1 MKKTTTLVLVL
12 MLYGGIHGQEV
23 VSTQGNSHQGADAS
37 LDYTIGEPVI
47 FTGSDGNNRLT
58 QGFHQTKWEYVS
70 IDIYIEEFSVNVYPN
85 PVNDKLIIES
95 ESFEGK
101 NYSIYDATGRIVTK
115 GKLANKK
122 TEIAASEWAPGT
134 YSVVLS
140 DNEHS
145 KLRTIKLIKNQ

>member
-23 VSTQGNSHQGADAS
+23 ISTQGDSHQGTDAS
-37 LDYTIGEPVI
+37 IDYTIGEPVI
-47 FTGSDGNNRLT
+47 FTGTDGSNSLT

-70 IDIYIEEFSVNVYPN
+70 IDIHNVEFSASVYPN
-85 PVNDKLIIES
+85 PVNNKLIIES
-95 ESFEGK
+95 ENFEGK
-101 NYSIYDATGRIVTK
+101 NYSIYDATGKIVTQ
-115 GKLANKK
+115 GKLEYKK
-122 TEIAASEWAPGT
+122 TEIPANEWAPGS

-140 DNEHS
+140 DNEQL